1 MIINLLC
8 EVASANGNN
17 TDDVPK
23 GKNEE
28 KKKSGNEEKR
38 NREVTEKGE

>member
-8 EVASANGNN
+8 EVASANGIN

-23 GKNEE
+23 EENQENKRRSGNKE
-28 KKKSGNEEKR
+28 KKKEG
-38 NREVTEKGE
+38 GY